1 MKKRKGFTLIELLVV
16 IAIIAILAAM
26 LLPALARAREQARR
40 SVCISNLKQIG
51 LALRMY
57 SQDYREFFPI
67 TSAGANQT
75 VPGCLGLLYPNYV
88 SAQKTFVCPSDL
100 SHVTVSLNT
109 AEAAQGIS
117 NVLVYNSSV
126 TTSTSDD
133 NGCSYAYALLC
144 SEAID
149 IDTVLVVDKAV
160 PGNSTGIGTPSDA
173 GSWWNYSALKSGA
186 ATTSGGASATPV
198 GLLNH
203 KNDGVNACYVDGH
216 VSWIPVGKATRTD
229 MFPNVDNAANTQA
242 KVRNPL

>member
-67 TSAGANQT
+67 TSAGTGQT

-100 SHVTVSLNT
+100 SHVTVGLATEESN
-109 AEAAQGIS
+109 QGIS
-117 NVLVYNSSV
+117 NVLVYV
-126 TTSTSDD
+126 PGTTGNADD
-133 NGCSYAYALLC
+133 NGCSYAYALWC
-144 SEAID
+144 SEAVD

-160 PGNSTGIGTPSDA
+160 PTSGTPAPGTAPGTDWS
-173 GSWWNYSALKSGA
+173 YTALKSGA

-216 VSWIPVGKATRTD
+216 VSWIPVGKATKND
-229 MFPNVDNAANTQA
+229 MFPNVACVYTTQA
-242 KVRNPL
+242 RVRNPY